1 MDFPVKPIARL
12 KALPKPEDG
21 LRAVMERAPQAEAMA
36 AQAIEKTRPVWTW
49 VYEERRRVATA
60 GVLVLTVWLGL
71 HVMFGSNGMVI
82 YRQKKA
88 ELKDLQG
95 EVQQIQEEND
105 RYVQQIKDLKTD
117 PKAIEREAREQMHY
131 TRPGEVVYVRPTSP
145 PQSKPQIDSASGK
158 H

>member
-1 MDFPVKPIARL
+1 MDFSVKRIARL
-12 KALPKPEDG
+12 RTLPKPEEG
-21 LRAVMERAPQAEAMA
+21 FRAVMERAPQAEAMA
-36 AQAIEKTRPVWTW
+36 ARAIEQTRPVWTW
-49 VYEERRRVATA
+49 IHEERRRVATA

-105 RYVQQIKDLKTD
+105 RYVQQIKELKTD

>member
-1 MDFPVKPIARL
+1 MDFSVKRIARL
-12 KALPKPEDG
+12 RTLPKPEEG
-21 LRAVMERAPQAEAMA
+21 FRAVMERAPQAEAMA
-36 AQAIEKTRPVWTW
+36 ARAIEKTRPVWTW
-49 VYEERRRVATA
+49 IYEERRRVATA

-105 RYVQQIKDLKTD
+105 RYVQQIKELKTD

-131 TRPGEVVYVRPTSP
+131 TRPGEVVYVRPTPP